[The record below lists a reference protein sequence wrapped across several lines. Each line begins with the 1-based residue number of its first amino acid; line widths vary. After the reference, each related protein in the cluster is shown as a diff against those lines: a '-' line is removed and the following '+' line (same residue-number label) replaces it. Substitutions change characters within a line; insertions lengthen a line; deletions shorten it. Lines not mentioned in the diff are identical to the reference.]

1 MKTGGLSLDQAP
13 AEDIPLRF
21 FISAPI
27 FGILAGL
34 MVLLKGNFMFFNT
47 WMPETVALTH
57 LLHPGVDGLGD
68 VWCSLSDDTGTGGRD
83 RSFSKTI
90 ADVTHHTDSCHP
102 ADGFWFF
109 LESLMD
115 VESFTNSALSY
126 HFAIPSAVGP
136 TSRPCKRKSCCGACY
151 AVCSDLPG
159 LDPSAGFHESGPVC
173 RVVAGLPGPQP
184 FENPPFADGPSG
196 MDRLCNLRGRIS
208 CHPNVLPL
216 KTFFG

>member
-1 MKTGGLSLDQAP
+1 MDARDGGPNSP
-13 AEDIPLRF
+13 A
-21 FISAPI
+21 
-27 FGILAGL
+27 
-34 MVLLKGNFMFFNT
+34 
-47 WMPETVALTH
+47 
-57 LLHPGVDGLGD
+57 HPGVDGIGD

-90 ADVTHHTDSCHP
+90 ADVTHHADSGHP

-115 VESFTNSALSY
+115 VESITSSAFSY
-126 HFAIPSAVGP
+126 HFAVPSAVGP
-136 TSRPCKRKSCCGACY
+136 TSRPGRWKPSCGACN
-151 AVCSDLPG
+151 AVCSDLSV
-159 LDPSAGFHESGPVC
+159 LDPSVGFPESAPVF
-173 RVVAGLPGPQP
+173 RMVVGLPGSQP

-196 MDRLCNLRGRIS
+196 MDRLSNLRGRIS